1 MPSNDLRWRSGV
13 RVEAMV
19 VERLHCQGERSSA
32 SMRADAT
39 GSGYRRRHR
48 RGTGIVDVLQTR
60 HLATAAPRL
69 PARSPFLVHA
79 ILVHTAQV
87 RFSSRMLLHVSK
99 RSRARCGYDIYMHV
113 RILIHGVRSRGRIS
127 DIPDKLK

>member
-1 MPSNDLRWRSGV
+1 MPSDDLRWRSGV

-48 RGTGIVDVLQTR
+48 RGTGVVDVLQTR

-87 RFSSRMLLHVSK
+87 RFSSRMLSRVSK
-99 RSRARCGYDIYMHV
+99 RSRARCGYDIYVHI
-113 RILIHGVRSRGRIS
+113 RISIHGVRSFRRVVTFPIN
-127 DIPDKLK
+127 